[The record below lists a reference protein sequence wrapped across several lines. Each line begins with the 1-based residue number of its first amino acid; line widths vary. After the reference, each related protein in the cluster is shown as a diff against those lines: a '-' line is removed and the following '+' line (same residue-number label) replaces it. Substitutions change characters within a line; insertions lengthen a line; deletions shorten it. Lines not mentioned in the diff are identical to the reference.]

1 MLFML
6 LIILLLF
13 VGLLTWDIVEY
24 LTGQYELN
32 KYIHKQSIKSD
43 VFFIGLT
50 LGCIILQY
58 LL

>member
-6 LIILLLF
+6 LVILLLF
-13 VGLLTWDIVEY
+13 VSLLAWDIVEY

-43 VFFIGLT
+43 MFFIGIT
-50 LGCIILQY
+50 LAMILIEY

>member
-1 MLFML
+1 MDMLFIVLFLFMVL
-6 LIILLLF
+6 LA
-13 VGLLTWDIVEY
+13 WDIAEY

-43 VFFIGLT
+43 IFFIGLT
-50 LGCIILQY
+50 LGCIVLQY

>member
-6 LIILLLF
+6 LVILLLF
-13 VGLLTWDIVEY
+13 VGLLAWDIVEY

-50 LGCIILQY
+50 LGCIVLQY